1 MNVEEMERTLDALGI
16 EYVDSR
22 GSEIQGFC
30 PGHIERVGHADNNP
44 SWYINCDTGAHI
56 CFSCQYKGSLY
67 SLIAYVNQFY
77 AEEGGYD
84 FERAKAWLNEGGELL
99 EAFERAISKPKETF
113 EELVYV
119 SEASL
124 AAFVEPPIHALK
136 SRGLTPEAAAHHQ
149 VLWDAR
155 RENWIIPIRNVY
167 NGSLIGWQE
176 KGFSGR
182 YFKNCP
188 TGVKKS
194 NALFGF
200 DRYTGGD
207 MIVVESPL
215 DVVRLTSIGIT
226 GGVSTYGSMISD
238 QQLKNIKFADRIIFA
253 LDSDE
258 AGLTSSL
265 KMLKASQDSGF
276 ESWFFEYA
284 DIDVKDVGGMSKTE
298 VLKGISE
305 ARHSVR
311 YATWG
316 AA

>member
-67 SLIAYVNQFY
+67 SLIAYVNKFY
-77 AEEGGYD
+77 SEEGGYD

-226 GGVSTYGSMISD
+226 GGVSTYGSMISE
-238 QQLKNIKFADRIIFA
+238 QQLKNIKFADRIVFA

-265 KMLKASQDSGF
+265 KMLKASQDLGF

>member
-30 PGHIERVGHADNNP
+30 PGHIDRVGHPDNNP

-77 AEEGGYD
+77 SEEGGYD
-84 FERAKAWLNEGGELL
+84 FEQAKAWLNDGGELL

-149 VLWDAR
+149 ILWDAR
-155 RENWIIPIRNVY
+155 RENWIIPIRNTY

-176 KGFSGR
+176 KGF
-182 YFKNCP
+182 
-188 TGVKKS
+188 
-194 NALFGF
+194 
-200 DRYTGGD
+200 
-207 MIVVESPL
+207 
-215 DVVRLTSIGIT
+215 
-226 GGVSTYGSMISD
+226 
-238 QQLKNIKFADRIIFA
+238 
-253 LDSDE
+253 
-258 AGLTSSL
+258 
-265 KMLKASQDSGF
+265 
-276 ESWFFEYA
+276 
-284 DIDVKDVGGMSKTE
+284 
-298 VLKGISE
+298 
-305 ARHSVR
+305 
-311 YATWG
+311 
-316 AA
+316 

>member
-1 MNVEEMERTLDALGI
+1 MNIEEMERTLDALGI

-30 PGHIERVGHADNNP
+30 PGHIDRVGHPDNNP

-77 AEEGGYD
+77 SEEGGYD
-84 FERAKAWLNEGGELL
+84 FQQAKDWLNEGGELL

-136 SRGLTPEAAAHHQ
+136 SRGLTPEAASHHQ
-149 VLWDAR
+149 ILWDAR
-155 RENWIIPIRNVY
+155 RENWIIPIRNTY

-215 DVVRLTSIGIT
+215 DVVRLTSLGIT
-226 GGVSTYGSMISD
+226 GGVSTYGSMISET
-238 QQLKNIKFADRIIFA
+238 QLKTIRFADKIIFA
-253 LDSDE
+253 LDSDD

-265 KMLKASQDSGF
+265 KMVKASQDLGF
-276 ESWFFEYA
+276 EAWFFEYA